1 MQTKQIGCVFLIYV
15 LTVIAVIAA
24 SAAVVWGEMNLTK
37 KDSPFWGLIIPGGV
51 FFVNIITFI
60 IMLAA
65 DARLRDVVLVFT
77 AIYLVVV
84 AGLISYLIF
93 RMQHVGRIADD
104 TRRRNKALAARR
116 AEAENQKRLI
126 ELLKGFVCP
135 ESTINAE
142 GQREIVLMSK
152 SGREIA
158 EIAEEASADVSEIE
172 AILASFKRY
181 VSRLESDEGSTDLIL
196 TSAQQE
202 EIVSNIVNSLPSD
215 HGINSEAYWT
225 KSSIRSLASA
235 LLGTSVSSRIIT
247 AYLRHWDIAVPVN
260 RTIKTRRENPIV
272 ASWLASEFEE
282 IRTKCMAEGGEIVW
296 IYTVKPEAIH
306 DVSANIP
313 KDCVL
318 LIAVT
323 NDGFARFRLY
333 SSEETAI
340 FDKFIGAL
348 LESANCKYFAVINE
362 NYDDY
367 IKELGRAKVRS
378 LSTQIEF
385 FRSK

>member
-1 MQTKQIGCVFLIYV
+1 MLIYV
-15 LTVIAVIAA
+15 ITVIAVIAA
-24 SAAVVWGEMNLTK
+24 SAAIVWSETKLTK

-51 FFVNIITFI
+51 FFVNLITFI

-65 DARLRDVVLVFT
+65 GARLRDTVLVFT

-84 AGLISYLIF
+84 AGIVSYLIF
-93 RMQHVGRIADD
+93 RIQYVGQIADD

-135 ESTINAE
+135 ESTIKPE
-142 GQREIVLMSK
+142 GQREIVLMARA
-152 SGREIA
+152 GRDLA
-158 EIAEEASADVSEIE
+158 EIAKEASADVSEIE
-172 AILASFKRY
+172 AILTSFKRY
-181 VSRLESDEGSTDLIL
+181 VSRLESDEGSADLIL

-225 KSSIRSLASA
+225 KSSVRSLASA
-235 LLGTSVSSRIIT
+235 LLGSSVSSRIIS
-247 AYLRHWDIAVPVN
+247 AYLRHWDITVPAN
-260 RTIKTRRENPIV
+260 KTIKARKENPIV

-282 IRTKCMAEGGEIVW
+282 IRTKCMADGGEIVW

-306 DVSANIP
+306 DISSNIP

-323 NDGFARFRLY
+323 TDGFVRFKLY
-333 SSEETAI
+333 SAEETAI
-340 FDKFIGAL
+340 FEKFIDAL
-348 LESANCKYFAVINE
+348 VESANCKYFAVINE

-367 IKELGRAKVRS
+367 IRDLGRTKIRS